1 MRVICAA
8 ILSRGAQNQQT
19 LQLGRSFL
27 NENKRTINEVLKK
40 SAGLAAHVEVTEQ
53 IEELAD
59 SFMLLMTFTG
69 FIEVSLFFSAY
80 RSFD

>member
-19 LQLGRSFL
+19 LQLGRNFL
-27 NENKRTINEVLKK
+27 NENKRAINEVLKK

-59 SFMLLMTFTG
+59 SFMLLMTFTE
-69 FIEVSLFFSAY
+69 FIEVSFFFSGSQKLY
-80 RSFD
+80 